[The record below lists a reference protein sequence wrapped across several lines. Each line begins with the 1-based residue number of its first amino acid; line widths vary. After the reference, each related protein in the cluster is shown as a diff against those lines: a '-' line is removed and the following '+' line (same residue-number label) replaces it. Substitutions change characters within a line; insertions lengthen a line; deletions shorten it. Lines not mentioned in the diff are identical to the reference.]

1 MRRHFI
7 LSGRVQGVGFRWRA
21 SQIGEMLGLTGW
33 VRNLED
39 GSVEM
44 EAEGVGRRHRP
55 AAPNALRTTGIS
67 TSPGCG
73 PGRFRKKARYGFEI
87 WEDE

>member
-44 EAEGVGRRHRP
+44 EAEGDEADIDRLLQMLQNDRYINITGMR
-55 AAPNALRTTGIS
+55 ARTVPEEG
-67 TSPGCG
+67 G
-73 PGRFRKKARYGFEI
+73 YGFEI

>member
-21 SQIGEMLGLTGW
+21 SQVGEMLGLTGW

-44 EAEGVGRRHRP
+44 EAEGSEEDIDRLLQMLQNDRYIDITGMR
-55 AAPNALRTTGIS
+55 ARTVPEEG
-67 TSPGCG
+67 G
-73 PGRFRKKARYGFEI
+73 YGFEI

>member
-21 SQIGEMLGLTGW
+21 SQIGEILGLTGW

-44 EAEGVGRRHRP
+44 EAEGSEEDIDRLLQMLQNDRYIDITGMR
-55 AAPNALRTTGIS
+55 ARTVPEEG
-67 TSPGCG
+67 G
-73 PGRFRKKARYGFEI
+73 YGFEI
-87 WEDE
+87 WENE

>member
-44 EAEGVGRRHRP
+44 EAEGDEADIDRLLQMLQNDRYIDITGMR
-55 AAPNALRTTGIS
+55 ARTVPEEG
-67 TSPGCG
+67 G
-73 PGRFRKKARYGFEI
+73 YGFEI

>member
-1 MRRHFI
+1 MRKHMI

-33 VRNLED
+33 VRNLWD

-44 EAEGVGRRHRP
+44 EAEGPEETIDQLLQMLQNDRYIDI
-55 AAPNALRTTGIS
+55 TGIRAK
-67 TSPGCG
+67 TVPEEGG
-73 PGRFRKKARYGFEI
+73 YGFEI
-87 WEDE
+87 REDE

>member
-44 EAEGVGRRHRP
+44 EAEGPEEDIDRLLQMLQNDRYIDITGMW
-55 AAPNALRTTGIS
+55 ARTVPEEG
-67 TSPGCG
+67 G
-73 PGRFRKKARYGFEI
+73 YGFEI

>member
-44 EAEGVGRRHRP
+44 EAEGPEEDIDRLLQMLQNDRYIDITGMQ
-55 AAPNALRTTGIS
+55 ARTVPEEG
-67 TSPGCG
+67 G
-73 PGRFRKKARYGFEI
+73 YGFEI

>member
-21 SQIGEMLGLTGW
+21 SQIGGMLGLTGW

-44 EAEGVGRRHRP
+44 EAEGPEEDIDRLLQMLQNDRYIDITGMR
-55 AAPNALRTTGIS
+55 ARTVPEEG
-67 TSPGCG
+67 G
-73 PGRFRKKARYGFEI
+73 YGFEI

>member
-44 EAEGVGRRHRP
+44 EAEGPEEDIDRLLQMLQNDRYIDITGMR
-55 AAPNALRTTGIS
+55 ARTVPEEG
-67 TSPGCG
+67 G
-73 PGRFRKKARYGFEI
+73 YGFEI

>member
-21 SQIGEMLGLTGW
+21 SQIGEMLGLTGL

-44 EAEGVGRRHRP
+44 EAEGPEEDIDRLLQMLQNDRYIDITGMR
-55 AAPNALRTTGIS
+55 ARTVPEEG
-67 TSPGCG
+67 G
-73 PGRFRKKARYGFEI
+73 YGFEI

>member
-44 EAEGVGRRHRP
+44 EAEGPEEDIDRLLQMLQNDRDIDITGMR
-55 AAPNALRTTGIS
+55 ARTVPEEG
-67 TSPGCG
+67 G
-73 PGRFRKKARYGFEI
+73 YGFEI

>member
-7 LSGRVQGVGFRWRA
+7 LSGRMQGVGFRWRA

-44 EAEGVGRRHRP
+44 EAEGSEEDIDRLLQMLQNDRYIDITGMR
-55 AAPNALRTTGIS
+55 ARTVPEEG
-67 TSPGCG
+67 G
-73 PGRFRKKARYGFEI
+73 YGFEI

>member
-44 EAEGVGRRHRP
+44 EAEGSEEDIDRLLQMLQNDRYIDITGMR
-55 AAPNALRTTGIS
+55 ARTVPEEG
-67 TSPGCG
+67 
-73 PGRFRKKARYGFEI
+73 RYGFEI

>member
-33 VRNLED
+33 VRNLAD

-44 EAEGVGRRHRP
+44 EAEGDEADIDRLLQMLQNDRYIDITGMR
-55 AAPNALRTTGIS
+55 ARTVPEEG
-67 TSPGCG
+67 G
-73 PGRFRKKARYGFEI
+73 YGFEI

>member
-39 GSVEM
+39 GSIEM
-44 EAEGVGRRHRP
+44 EAEGPEEDIDRLLQMLQNDRYIDITGMR
-55 AAPNALRTTGIS
+55 ARTVPEEG
-67 TSPGCG
+67 G
-73 PGRFRKKARYGFEI
+73 YGFEI

>member
-39 GSVEM
+39 GSVKM
-44 EAEGVGRRHRP
+44 EAEGDEADIDRLLQMLQNDRYIDITGMR
-55 AAPNALRTTGIS
+55 ARTVPEEG
-67 TSPGCG
+67 G
-73 PGRFRKKARYGFEI
+73 YGFEI

>member
-44 EAEGVGRRHRP
+44 EAEGPEEDIDRLLQMLQNDRYIDITVMR
-55 AAPNALRTTGIS
+55 ARTVPEEG
-67 TSPGCG
+67 G
-73 PGRFRKKARYGFEI
+73 YGFEI

>member
-21 SQIGEMLGLTGW
+21 TQIGEMLGLTGW

-44 EAEGVGRRHRP
+44 EAEGDEADIDRLLQMLQNDRYIDITGMR
-55 AAPNALRTTGIS
+55 ARTVPEEG
-67 TSPGCG
+67 G
-73 PGRFRKKARYGFEI
+73 YGFEI

>member
-7 LSGRVQGVGFRWRA
+7 LAGRVQGVGFRWRA
-21 SQIGEMLGLTGW
+21 AQIGEMLGLTGW

-44 EAEGVGRRHRP
+44 EAEGDEADIDRLLQMLQNDRYIDITGMR
-55 AAPNALRTTGIS
+55 ARTVPEEG
-67 TSPGCG
+67 G
-73 PGRFRKKARYGFEI
+73 YGFEI

>member
-39 GSVEM
+39 GS
-44 EAEGVGRRHRP
+44 EAEGSEEDIDRLLQMLQNDRYIDITGMR
-55 AAPNALRTTGIS
+55 ARTVPEEG
-67 TSPGCG
+67 G
-73 PGRFRKKARYGFEI
+73 YGFEI

>member
-44 EAEGVGRRHRP
+44 EAEGSEEDIDRLLQMLQNDRYIDITGMR
-55 AAPNALRTTGIS
+55 ART
-67 TSPGCG
+67 
-73 PGRFRKKARYGFEI
+73 
-87 WEDE
+87 

>member
-21 SQIGEMLGLTGW
+21 CQIGEMLGLTGW
-33 VRNLED
+33 VRNHED

-44 EAEGVGRRHRP
+44 EAEGPEEDIDRLLQMLQNDRYIDITGMR
-55 AAPNALRTTGIS
+55 ARTVPEEG
-67 TSPGCG
+67 G
-73 PGRFRKKARYGFEI
+73 YGFEI

>member
-44 EAEGVGRRHRP
+44 EAEGAEEDIDRLLQMLQNDRYIDITGMR
-55 AAPNALRTTGIS
+55 ARTVPEEG
-67 TSPGCG
+67 G
-73 PGRFRKKARYGFEI
+73 YGFEI

>member
-21 SQIGEMLGLTGW
+21 SKIGEMLGLTGW

-44 EAEGVGRRHRP
+44 EAEGPEETIDQLLQMLQNDRYIDITGMR
-55 AAPNALRTTGIS
+55 ARTVPEEG
-67 TSPGCG
+67 G
-73 PGRFRKKARYGFEI
+73 YGFEI

>member
-44 EAEGVGRRHRP
+44 EAEGPEEDIDRLLQMLENDRYIDITGMR
-55 AAPNALRTTGIS
+55 ARTVPEEG
-67 TSPGCG
+67 G
-73 PGRFRKKARYGFEI
+73 YGFEI

>member
-7 LSGRVQGVGFRWRA
+7 LSGRVQWVGVRWRA
-21 SQIGEMLGLTGW
+21 SKVGEMLGLTGW

-44 EAEGVGRRHRP
+44 EAEGPEETIDQLLQMLQNDRYIDITGMR
-55 AAPNALRTTGIS
+55 ARTVPEEG
-67 TSPGCG
+67 G
-73 PGRFRKKARYGFEI
+73 YGFEI
-87 WEDE
+87 RDDE

>member
-44 EAEGVGRRHRP
+44 EAEGPEEDIDRLLQMLQNDRYIDITGMR
-55 AAPNALRTTGIS
+55 ARTVPEEG
-67 TSPGCG
+67 G
-73 PGRFRKKARYGFEI
+73 YGFEI
-87 WEDE
+87 WENE